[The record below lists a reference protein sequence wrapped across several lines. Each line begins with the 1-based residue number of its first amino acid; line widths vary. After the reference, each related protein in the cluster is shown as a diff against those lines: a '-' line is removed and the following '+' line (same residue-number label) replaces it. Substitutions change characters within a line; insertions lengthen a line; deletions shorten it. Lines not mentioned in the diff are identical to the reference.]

1 MIVLGGGA
9 AGLFCAMEAAKHG
22 QRTLLVEHGPEVGRK
37 ILVSG
42 GGRCNFTNLEAGP
55 QHYLSENP
63 HFCRSAL
70 ARYRPAD
77 FIALVE
83 AHGIPYREKTLGQ
96 LFCDGPARQIV
107 QMLVTEA
114 TAAGVRIEVGCAIE
128 SVEKADRFRVHTSR
142 GAFEATALVVATG
155 GLSIPKLGATGVG
168 YRIATHFAVPLI
180 ATRPGLVPLLYGA
193 ADRAR
198 FAALSGLSTPAVVR
212 CRGAQFSESVL
223 LTHVGVSG
231 PAVLQASSYYQP
243 GDVVDIDLG
252 AGRDV
257 YADLKER
264 RQAGS
269 KALVASAL
277 TAFLPRRLAQ
287 VFADLGA
294 DSRPLAEQPDSALR
308 AVAEAVTGW
317 RLTPEGTA
325 GYEKAEVTCG
335 GVDTAALSSKTMEV
349 AAVPGL
355 HFIGEVVDVTGW
367 LGGYNFQWAWA
378 SAFACAEAI
387 GDRPARAGPAR
398 PPAVC

>member
-1 MIVLGGGA
+1 MLGGGA
-9 AGLFCAMEAAKHG
+9 AGLFCATEAARRG
-22 QRTLLVEHGPEVGRK
+22 ARTLLIEHQEEVGRK
-37 ILVSG
+37 ILISG

-63 HFCRSAL
+63 DFCRSAL

-83 AHGIPYREKTLGQ
+83 AHRIPYHEKTLGQ

-128 SVEKADRFRVHTSR
+128 SVVKADRFRVHTPR
-142 GAFEATALVVATG
+142 GTFESATLVVATG

-168 YRIATHFAVPLI
+168 YRIAKHFAVPLI

-198 FAALSGLSTPAVVR
+198 FAGLSGLATPAVVR
-212 CRGAQFSESVL
+212 CRGAEFCESVL

-257 YADLKER
+257 YADLKR
-264 RQAGS
+264 SRQAGS
-269 KALVASAL
+269 KMLVASAL
-277 TAFLPRRLAQ
+277 ASFLPRRLAQ

-294 DSRPLAEQPDSALR
+294 DCRPLAEQPDSALR
-308 AVAEAVTGW
+308 SVAEAVTGW

-325 GYEKAEVTCG
+325 GFEKAEVTCG
-335 GVDTAALSSKTMEV
+335 GISTAALSSKTME
-349 AAVPGL
+349 ATAVPGL

-367 LGGYNFQWAWA
+367 LGGYNLQWAWA
-378 SAFACAEAI
+378 SAFACAQAI
-387 GDRPARAGPAR
+387 AQGGENL
-398 PPAVC
+398 